1 MIDAKSNT
9 YSFILLPFEYSNCLY
24 IEKFNNVDDIKLVR
38 MNLLMTGIL
47 IKGNSKFSLKYS
59 NGPFKNS
66 DCRLKDLKELKKF
79 GIDKNS
85 FLKLTK
91 PLTGLE

>member
-1 MIDAKSNT
+1 MIVFLPSNKIFNLFFCT
-9 YSFILLPFEYSNCLY
+9 SIILKIIFA
-24 IEKFNNVDDIKLVR
+24 
-38 MNLLMTGIL
+38 
-47 IKGNSKFSLKYS
+47 